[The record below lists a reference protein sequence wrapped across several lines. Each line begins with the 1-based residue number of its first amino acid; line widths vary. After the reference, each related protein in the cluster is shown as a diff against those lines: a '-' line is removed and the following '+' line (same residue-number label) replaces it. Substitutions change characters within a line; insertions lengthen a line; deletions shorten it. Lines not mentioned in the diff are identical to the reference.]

1 MRGKVIIMTT
11 IKINN
16 TNNNVK
22 LTRVDAMNY
31 AIEHLT
37 DAPQDVMD
45 KLQAIRDSFAKRPSG
60 TTESKAAKENKAL
73 AAALVDFVNR
83 EFDENDPMKIN
94 ARYIAN
100 SVRGITTTQK
110 VAAVAR
116 YADIVKFKHQGRVF
130 YAPAGTEIA

>member
-1 MRGKVIIMTT
+1 MTT
-11 IKINN
+11 IKLNAN
-16 TNNNVK
+16 ANATK

-37 DAPQDVMD
+37 DAPTDVMD
-45 KLQAIRDSFAKRPSG
+45 KLQAIRDSFTKRPSG

-73 AAALVDFVNR
+73 AAALVDFVNH

-100 SVRGITTTQK
+100 NVRGITTTQK